1 MRILFN
7 SRKYDGIAGGVERM
21 SVSLMN
27 EMVRRGHQVALTSL
41 DPPEAETF
49 YPLDP
54 AVDWTRIDI
63 GDPSQRATPKQIL
76 ARLGAMRGVIRRFR
90 PDVIIGFQQGAFVAM
105 AAAALGTGTPV
116 IAAERNAPHRFDHL
130 KDGHGRDFQYQSFR
144 LARFVTVQFDSYRDH
159 YPDFIRS
166 RIVTI
171 PNPVEP
177 VAASADPVGTPGA
190 RKTLLCVAR
199 LSYQKNQTA
208 LVGAFG
214 RLAAAFPEW
223 DLVLVGDGED
233 RAAVEAL
240 AAAAAPP
247 GRIRLTGAQTDVGR
261 YYRDAQLFCL
271 PARWEGFPNVLA
283 EAMAHGLPAVGFA
296 DCAGVNNLIQPDRTG
311 LLAAPMGDET
321 ALAEALGALMADPGR
336 RAVMGAAARDA
347 IAAYAPEAVFDHW
360 EALFARAARR

>member
-21 SVSLMN
+21 SVALMN
-27 EMVRRGHQVALTSL
+27 EMVRRSHAVALTSL
-41 DPPEAETF
+41 DPPEAKTF

-63 GDPSQRATPKQIL
+63 GDPSRRAAPREIL

-90 PDVIIGFQQGAFVAM
+90 PDVIIGFQQGAFVSMAV
-105 AAAALGTGTPV
+105 AAAGTGTPV

-130 KDGHGRDFQYQSFR
+130 KDGYGRTFQYQSFR
-144 LARFVTVQFDSYRDH
+144 LARFVTVQFESYRAH
-159 YPDFIRS
+159 YPDFIRG

-177 VAASADPVGTPGA
+177 VVAAADPVGQAGG

-199 LSYQKNQTA
+199 LSYQKNQSA
-208 LVGAFG
+208 LIGAFA
-214 RLAAAFPEW
+214 RLAGAFPDW

-240 AAAAAPP
+240 AAGSAPP
-247 GRIRLTGAQTDVGR
+247 GRIRLEGAQADVGR
-261 YYRDAQLFCL
+261 YYRNAQLFCL

-296 DCAGVNNLIQPDRTG
+296 DCAGVNALIEPGRTG
-311 LLAAPMGDET
+311 LLAAPMGDEA
-321 ALAEALGALMADPGR
+321 ALADALGALMADPRR
-336 RAVMGAAARDA
+336 RAAMGNAARAA
-347 IAAYAPEAVFDHW
+347 IAPYAPEAVFDRW
-360 EALFARAARR
+360 EALFAEAARR